1 MTQRSKKGN
10 SASCVLAAASLH
22 SLAGAI
28 DGLAIVLGRD
38 SVRAGAWIKVFNI
51 HPTFSKDF
59 SNSPNVLNHV
69 LIILSH
75 ATNLT
80 HLSIRPRVEQCVLIA
95 LLAKTCAQTL
105 TYLDVDLSSASVN
118 SIVYINDL
126 KSLTTLFLDSTARSS
141 TCHHTIH
148 LGISR
153 TSKL

>member
-10 SASCVLAAASLH
+10 GAFCVLAAVSLH
-22 SLAGAI
+22 SLASAA
-28 DGLAIVLGRD
+28 DGLAIMLGRD

-80 HLSIRPRVEQCVLIA
+80 HLSIRPL
-95 LLAKTCAQTL
+95 
-105 TYLDVDLSSASVN
+105 
-118 SIVYINDL
+118 
-126 KSLTTLFLDSTARSS
+126 
-141 TCHHTIH
+141 
-148 LGISR
+148 SR
-153 TSKL
+153 TMCLDCSSYQDVRANLNLFGRRPEVGIGQ